1 MNQKLFLVRMLV
13 GAVIAFNVASISLA
27 APDAPEPRPSTLG
40 ASDPLKLPT
49 IIYLMRHAEKPAA
62 GNPHLSAAGVARADK
77 LPAYLPSLLK
87 SGQKIDYI
95 FATKASADSNRPV
108 ETITPLAGALGLTI
122 NDSYDAKSY
131 RALAKTILSD
141 ETYAQKV
148 IVISWHHS
156 TLPKLARALGA
167 RHVPKKWPGDAFN
180 LIWQLTYAER
190 GSATLQVTKEPF

>member
-13 GAVIAFNVASISLA
+13 GAVIAFNAASISVA

-62 GNPHLSAAGVARADK
+62 GNPHLSAEGVARAEK
-77 LPAYLPSLLK
+77 LPSYLPSLLK

-156 TLPKLARALGA
+156 TLESYHPC
-167 RHVPKKWPGDAFN
+167 VPLRRPQTPQCTRVLLISMN
-180 LIWQLTYAER
+180 LSVAGGQER
-190 GSATLQVTKEPF
+190 IAASKT